1 MVYNIKC
8 MAIFKIGFVSAVQ
21 KTVFLLKTTFYWE
34 PAARGSG
41 RTEQKR
47 NENLDIIKTEN
58 LCYDYILRDDDG
70 NIIEQSTALRNVS
83 LGVPEGQFLAVLGH
97 NGCGKSTLAK
107 HFNAILTPT
116 SGKVT
121 VDGIDTADE
130 DRLFDIR
137 QTVGMV
143 FQNPDN
149 QLVATIVEED
159 VAFAPENLG
168 VPPEEI
174 RVRVDDALKQVDM
187 YEFREHAPH
196 QLSGGQKQR
205 IAIAGIIAMQ
215 PRCIVMDEPT
225 AMLDPKGRREV
236 MKTIKRLNKEQ
247 GITVILITHYMDE
260 AAQADR
266 VVVMDK
272 GSVLM
277 DDVPRRIFA
286 RADEL
291 RAVGLD
297 VPQVTELCG
306 MLRKSGVDISEEIIF
321 EDECA
326 EAIEMLPLK
335 RKTADMTK
343 TVNAKIAGGGEEAAR
358 LEDLTYKYSIGT
370 PFEKTAVDNVN
381 LTVNKAE
388 FVGIIGHTG
397 SGKSTLIQHFN
408 GLVKP
413 TSGLVF
419 IDGKDIWGKD
429 VNIRDIRFK
438 VGIVFQYSE
447 HQLFEE
453 TVAKDIAYGPKNMGL
468 TGDELDARVKA
479 AAESMGISHLLEKSP
494 FELSGGQQRR
504 VALAGVLAMD
514 PEVLILDE
522 PAAGLDPKGR
532 DKILSLIK
540 RYHEQSGKTVLLV
553 SHSMED
559 IVKFATKVLV
569 MNKGKVFCYDDTDKV
584 FERTDDLVK
593 IGLDVPQITRLSHR
607 LREKGIDIGNDIY
620 TTDRAAQRLLSL
632 IKGQDK

>member
-1 MVYNIKC
+1 M
-8 MAIFKIGFVSAVQ
+8 
-21 KTVFLLKTTFYWE
+21 
-34 PAARGSG
+34 
-41 RTEQKR
+41 
-47 NENLDIIKTEN
+47 DIIKVEN
-58 LCYDYILRDDDG
+58 LCFDYVNTDENGKVIEKTTVLK
-70 NIIEQSTALRNVS
+70 NINLT
-83 LGVPEGQFLAVLGH
+83 VPEGQFLAVLGH

-121 VDGIDTADE
+121 VNGIDTSDE
-130 DRLFDIR
+130 ERLYDIR
-137 QTVGMV
+137 QSVGMV

-168 VPPEEI
+168 VPPKEI
-174 RVRVDDALKQVDM
+174 RERVDNALKQVDM

-205 IAIAGIIAMQ
+205 VAIAGIIAMQ

-236 MKTIKRLNKEQ
+236 MKTIKRLNREQ

-266 VVVMDK
+266 VVVMDD

-277 DDVPRRIFA
+277 DDVPRKIFA

-306 MLRKSGVDISEEIIF
+306 LLRKEGVDISTEIIF

-326 EAIEMLPLK
+326 DAIAALHPK
-335 RKTADMTK
+335 KTKAEISQK
-343 TVNAKIAGGGEEAAR
+343 QSKPVSAEEKSIAVK
-358 LEDLTYKYSIGT
+358 LENLTYKYSVGT
-370 PFEKTAVDNVN
+370 PFEKVAVDNVN
-381 LTVNKAE
+381 LAIEQGE

-397 SGKSTLIQHFN
+397 SGKSTLIQHLN
-408 GLVKP
+408 GLIKP
-413 TSGLVF
+413 FSGTVF
-419 IDGKDIWGKD
+419 VENRNIWGKD
-429 VNIRDIRFK
+429 VKIRDIRFK

-468 TGDELDARVKA
+468 SDEEVQKHVRE
-479 AAESMGISHLLEKSP
+479 AAESMGIVHLLEKSP

-504 VALAGVLAMD
+504 VALAGVLAMNPD
-514 PEVLILDE
+514 ILILDE

-532 DKILSLIK
+532 DKILNLIK
-540 RYHEQSGKTVLLV
+540 KYHENSGKTILLV

-559 IVKFATKVLV
+559 IVKFAGKVLV
-569 MNKGKVFCYDDTDKV
+569 MNKGRLFCYDDTDKV
-584 FERTDDLVK
+584 FERTDELVK
-593 IGLDVPQITRLSHR
+593 IGLDVPQVTRLSHK
-607 LREKGIDIGNDIY
+607 LLEKGIDIGNDIY
-620 TTDRAAQRLLSL
+620 TTERAAQRLLSL
-632 IKGQDK
+632 IKG

>member
-1 MVYNIKC
+1 M
-8 MAIFKIGFVSAVQ
+8 
-21 KTVFLLKTTFYWE
+21 
-34 PAARGSG
+34 
-41 RTEQKR
+41 
-47 NENLDIIKTEN
+47 DIIKVEN
-58 LCYDYILRDDDG
+58 LSFDYITRDEDG
-70 NIIEQSTALRNVS
+70 NIIEQSTALKNVN
-83 LGVPEGQFLAVLGH
+83 LTVPEEQFLAILGH

-121 VDGIDTADE
+121 VLGMDTSNE
-130 DRLFDIR
+130 DLLLDIR
-137 QTVGMV
+137 KNVGMV

-168 VPPEEI
+168 VEPKEI
-174 RVRVDDALKQVDM
+174 RTRVDEALKQVDM

-205 IAIAGIIAMQ
+205 VAIAGIIAMQ

-236 MKTIKRLNKEQ
+236 MKTIKRLNREQ

-277 DDVPRRIFA
+277 DDLPRKIFA

-297 VPQVTELCG
+297 VPQVTELCC
-306 MLRKSGVDISEEIIF
+306 MLREKGVEISKEIIF

-326 EAIEMLPLK
+326 EAIAKLTLK
-335 RKTADMTK
+335 RKSADMVKEPISTRN
-343 TVNAKIAGGGEEAAR
+343 TEEFSEIAK
-358 LEDLTYKYSIGT
+358 LENITYKYSIGT

-381 LTVNKAE
+381 LTVAKGE

-397 SGKSTLIQHFN
+397 SGKSTLIQHLN
-408 GLVKP
+408 GLIKP
-413 TSGLVF
+413 TSGAVL
-419 IDGKDIWGKD
+419 IDGRSIWDKD
-429 VNIRDIRFK
+429 VNIRDVRFK

-453 TVAKDIAYGPKNMGL
+453 TVAKDIAYGPRNMGL
-468 TGDELDARVKA
+468 SEEEIAESVKN
-479 AAESMGISHLLEKSP
+479 AAESMGITHLLEKSP

-504 VALAGVLAMD
+504 VALAGVLAMN

-532 DKILSLIK
+532 DKILGMIK
-540 RYHEQSGKTVLLV
+540 QYHEKSGKTILLV

-559 IVKFATKVLV
+559 IVKFAEKVLV
-569 MNKGKVFCYDDTDKV
+569 MNKGKLFCYDQTDKV
-584 FERTDDLVK
+584 FERTDELVS

-607 LREKGIDIGNDIY
+607 LAELGINIGNDIY
-620 TTDRAAQRLLSL
+620 TTERAAMRIMTL
-632 IKGQDK
+632 I

>member
-1 MVYNIKC
+1 MYGYIQ
-8 MAIFKIGFVSAVQ
+8 I
-21 KTVFLLKTTFYWE
+21 
-34 PAARGSG
+34 

-47 NENLDIIKTEN
+47 IENLDIIKTEN
-58 LCYDYILRDDDG
+58 LCFDYILRDDDG
-70 NIIEQSTALRNVS
+70 KIIEQSTALRNINLS
-83 LGVPEGQFLAVLGH
+83 VPEGQFLAVLGH

-168 VPPEEI
+168 VHPEEI

-236 MKTIKRLNKEQ
+236 MKTIKRLNREH

-266 VVVMDK
+266 VVVMDN

-277 DDVPRRIFA
+277 DDVPRNIFA

-306 MLRKSGVDISEEIIF
+306 MLRKKGINISKEIIF

-326 EAIEMLPLK
+326 AAIEMLPLN

-343 TVNAKIAGGGEEAAR
+343 TVAVKLVGSGEEAAR
-358 LEDLTYKYSIGT
+358 LENLTYKYSIGT
-370 PFEKTAVDNVN
+370 PFEKTAVDNVD
-381 LTVNKAE
+381 LTVNKSE

-397 SGKSTLIQHFN
+397 SGKSTLIQHLN

-468 TGDELDARVKA
+468 TGEELDVRVKS

-569 MNKGKVFCYDDTDKV
+569 MNKGKEFCYDETDKV

-620 TTDRAAQRLLSL
+620 TTDRAAQRLLTL

>member
-1 MVYNIKC
+1 M
-8 MAIFKIGFVSAVQ
+8 
-21 KTVFLLKTTFYWE
+21 
-34 PAARGSG
+34 
-41 RTEQKR
+41 
-47 NENLDIIKTEN
+47 DIIKVEN
-58 LCYDYILRDDDG
+58 LSFDYITRDEDG
-70 NIIEQSTALRNVS
+70 NIIEQSSALKNVNLS
-83 LGVPEGQFLAVLGH
+83 VPEGQFLAILGH

-116 SGKVT
+116 AGKVT
-121 VDGIDTADE
+121 VLGMDTSND
-130 DRLFDIR
+130 DLLLDIR
-137 QTVGMV
+137 KNVGMV

-168 VPPEEI
+168 VEPKEI
-174 RVRVDDALKQVDM
+174 RARVDEALKQVDM

-205 IAIAGIIAMQ
+205 VAIAGIIAMQ

-236 MKTIKRLNKEQ
+236 MKTIKRLNREQ

-277 DDVPRRIFA
+277 DDLPRKIFA

-291 RAVGLD
+291 RKVGLD
-297 VPQVTELCG
+297 VPQVTELCC
-306 MLRKSGVDISEEIIF
+306 MLRENGVKISKEIIF

-326 EAIEMLPLK
+326 EAIAKLPLK
-335 RKTADMTK
+335 KKSAEMVKEPISTRN
-343 TVNAKIAGGGEEAAR
+343 TVESAEIAK
-358 LEDLTYKYSIGT
+358 LENLTYKYSIGT

-381 LTVNKAE
+381 LTIAKGE

-397 SGKSTLIQHFN
+397 SGKSTLIQHLN
-408 GLVKP
+408 GLIKP
-413 TSGLVF
+413 TGGMVL
-419 IDGKDIWGKD
+419 IDGRNIWDKD
-429 VNIRDIRFK
+429 VNIRDVRFK

-453 TVAKDIAYGPKNMGL
+453 TVAKDIAYGPRNMGL
-468 TGDELDARVKA
+468 SEEEIAKSVKN
-479 AAESMGISHLLEKSP
+479 AAESMGITHLLEKSP

-504 VALAGVLAMD
+504 VALAGVLAMN

-532 DKILSLIK
+532 DKILGMIK
-540 RYHEQSGKTVLLV
+540 QYHEKSGKTIILV

-559 IVKFATKVLV
+559 IVKFAEKVLV
-569 MNKGKVFCYDDTDKV
+569 MNKGKLFCYDQTDKV
-584 FERTDDLVK
+584 FERTDELVS
-593 IGLDVPQITRLSHR
+593 IGLDVPQVTRLSHR
-607 LREKGIDIGNDIY
+607 LADFGINIGNDIY
-620 TTDRAAQRLLSL
+620 TTERAVMRIMTL
-632 IKGQDK
+632 I

>member
-1 MVYNIKC
+1 M
-8 MAIFKIGFVSAVQ
+8 
-21 KTVFLLKTTFYWE
+21 
-34 PAARGSG
+34 
-41 RTEQKR
+41 
-47 NENLDIIKTEN
+47 DIIKTEN

-70 NIIEQSTALRNVS
+70 KIIEQSTALRNVNLS
-83 LGVPEGQFLAVLGH
+83 VPEGQFLAVLGH

-121 VDGIDTADE
+121 VNGIDTSDE

-306 MLRKSGVDISEEIIF
+306 MLRKNGVNISEEIIF

-343 TVNAKIAGGGEEAAR
+343 TISGKLVGSGEEAAR
-358 LEDLTYKYSIGT
+358 LENLTYKYSIGT
-370 PFEKTAVDNVN
+370 PFEKTAVDNVSI
-381 LTVNKAE
+381 TVNKAE

-419 IDGKDIWGKD
+419 VDGKDIWSKE

-468 TGDELDARVKA
+468 TGEELDARVKS
-479 AAESMGISHLLEKSP
+479 AAESMGITHLLEKSP

-514 PEVLILDE
+514 PELLILDE

-540 RYHEQSGKTVLLV
+540 RWHEQSGKTVLLV

-559 IVKFATKVLV
+559 IVKFASKVLV
-569 MNKGKVFCYDDTDKV
+569 MNKGKVFCYDETDKV

-607 LREKGIDIGNDIY
+607 LRDKGIDIGGDIY
-620 TTDRAAQRLLSL
+620 TTDRAAQRLMSL
-632 IKGQDK
+632 IKG

>member
-1 MVYNIKC
+1 M
-8 MAIFKIGFVSAVQ
+8 
-21 KTVFLLKTTFYWE
+21 
-34 PAARGSG
+34 
-41 RTEQKR
+41 
-47 NENLDIIKTEN
+47 DIIKTEN

-70 NIIEQSTALRNVS
+70 KIIEQSTALRNVNLS
-83 LGVPEGQFLAVLGH
+83 VPEGQFLAVLGH

-121 VDGIDTADE
+121 VNGIDTSDE

-277 DDVPRRIFA
+277 DDIPRKIFA

-306 MLRKSGVDISEEIIF
+306 KLRKNGVNISEEIIF

-343 TVNAKIAGGGEEAAR
+343 TVSGKLVGSGEEAAR
-358 LEDLTYKYSIGT
+358 LENLTYKYSIGT
-370 PFEKTAVDNVN
+370 PFEKTAVDNVSIM
-381 LTVNKAE
+381 VNKAE

-419 IDGKDIWGKD
+419 VDGKDIWSKE

-468 TGDELDARVKA
+468 TGEELDARVKS
-479 AAESMGISHLLEKSP
+479 AAESMGITHLLEKSP

-514 PEVLILDE
+514 PELLILDE

-540 RYHEQSGKTVLLV
+540 RWHEQSGKTVLLV

-559 IVKFATKVLV
+559 IVKFASKVLV
-569 MNKGKVFCYDDTDKV
+569 MNKGKVFCYDETDKV

-607 LREKGIDIGNDIY
+607 LRDKGIDIGGDIY
-620 TTDRAAQRLLSL
+620 TTDRAAQRLMSL
-632 IKGQDK
+632 IKG

>member
-1 MVYNIKC
+1 M
-8 MAIFKIGFVSAVQ
+8 
-21 KTVFLLKTTFYWE
+21 
-34 PAARGSG
+34 
-41 RTEQKR
+41 
-47 NENLDIIKTEN
+47 
-58 LCYDYILRDDDG
+58 
-70 NIIEQSTALRNVS
+70 NIIEVKDLCFDYTTQDENGNVTERNSVLKNVS
-83 LGVPEGQFLAVLGH
+83 LDIPEGQFLAVLGH

-121 VDGIDTADE
+121 VCGIDTADE
-130 DRLFDIR
+130 DRLYDIR
-137 QTVGMV
+137 QSVGMV

-168 VPPEEI
+168 IEPKEI
-174 RVRVDDALKQVDM
+174 RKRVDEALKQVDM
-187 YEFREHAPH
+187 YEYREHAPH

-205 IAIAGIIAMQ
+205 VAIAGIIAMQ

-236 MKTIKRLNKEQ
+236 MKTIKQLNKEQ

-266 VVVMDK
+266 VVVMDE
-272 GSVLM
+272 GHIIM
-277 DDVPRRIFA
+277 DGEPHKIFA
-286 RADEL
+286 QSKKL

-297 VPQVTELCG
+297 VPQVTELCD
-306 MLRKSGVDISEEIIF
+306 MLRAEGVDISNEIIF

-326 EAIEMLPLK
+326 EAVAALPLK
-335 RKTADMTK
+335 KKKADITRKAKVIEK
-343 TVNAKIAGGGEEAAR
+343 TENTEEIAKFDGV
-358 LEDLTYKYSIGT
+358 TYKYSVGT
-370 PFEKTAVDNVN
+370 PFEKTAVDHVD
-381 LTVNKAE
+381 LSISKGE

-397 SGKSTLIQHFN
+397 SGKSTLIQHLN
-408 GLVKP
+408 GLIKP
-413 TSGLVF
+413 TEGTVF
-419 IDGKDIWGKD
+419 VNSQDIWSKD
-429 VNIRDIRFK
+429 VKIRDVRFK
-438 VGIVFQYSE
+438 VGLVFQYSE

-453 TVAKDIAYGPKNMGL
+453 TVSKDIAYGPKNMGL
-468 TGDELDARVKA
+468 SEDEINKAVNA
-479 AAESMGISHLLEKSP
+479 AAESMGIAHLLEKSP

-532 DKILSLIK
+532 DKILGLIK
-540 RYHEQSGKTVLLV
+540 RYHEQSGKTILLV

-569 MNKGKVFCYDDTDKV
+569 MNKAKLFCYDETDKV
-584 FERTDDLVK
+584 FERTNELTS
-593 IGLDVPQITRLSHR
+593 IGLDVPQITRLSHK
-607 LREKGIDIGNDIY
+607 LGELGIDIGSDIY
-620 TTDRAAQRLLSL
+620 TTDRAAERIMTLL
-632 IKGQDK
+632 

>member
-1 MVYNIKC
+1 M
-8 MAIFKIGFVSAVQ
+8 
-21 KTVFLLKTTFYWE
+21 
-34 PAARGSG
+34 
-41 RTEQKR
+41 
-47 NENLDIIKTEN
+47 
-58 LCYDYILRDDDG
+58 
-70 NIIEQSTALRNVS
+70 NIIEVENLTFDYISRDENGNEISRSNVLKDVS
-83 LGVPEGQFLAVLGH
+83 LSVPEGQFLAVLGH

-121 VDGIDTADE
+121 VAGMDTSDE

-159 VAFAPENLG
+159 VAFAPENMG
-168 VPPEEI
+168 VPQPEI
-174 RVRVDDALKQVDM
+174 RQRVDDALRQVDM
-187 YEFREHAPH
+187 YEYREHAPH

-205 IAIAGIIAMQ
+205 VAIAGVIAMQ
-215 PRCIVMDEPT
+215 PKCIVMDEPT

-236 MKTIKRLNKEQ
+236 MNTIHTLNREK

-266 VVVMDK
+266 VVVMD
-272 GSVLM
+272 GGNIIM
-277 DDVPRRIFA
+277 DDVPKKIFSQVK
-286 RADEL
+286 RL

-297 VPQVTELCG
+297 VPQVTELCD
-306 MLRKSGVDISEEIIF
+306 MLIEKGVDISPEIIH
-321 EDECA
+321 EQECA
-326 EAIEMLPLK
+326 EALYRLTEGKSAVLPPAPEESVQDDRPVVLK
-335 RKTADMTK
+335 SDR
-343 TVNAKIAGGGEEAAR
+343 V
-358 LEDLTYKYSIGT
+358 TYKYSVGT
-370 PFEKTAVDNVN
+370 PFEKTAVDSVE
-381 LTVNKAE
+381 LDIRQGE

-413 TSGLVF
+413 TSGRVLV
-419 IDGKDIWGKD
+419 DGTDIWSKG
-429 VNIRDIRFK
+429 VNIRDIRFR
-438 VGIVFQYSE
+438 VGLVFQYSE

-468 TGDELDARVKA
+468 SEDEIKERVRSAALSMDIVKLLD
-479 AAESMGISHLLEKSP
+479 KSP

-532 DKILSLIK
+532 DKILGMIK
-540 RYHEQSGKTVLLV
+540 QYHEQYGKTILLV

-559 IVKFATKVLV
+559 IVKYAGRVLV
-569 MNKGKVFCYDDTDKV
+569 MNKSRLFCYDTVDRV
-584 FERTDDLVK
+584 FARTEELAK
-593 IGLDVPQITRLSHR
+593 IGLDVPQVTRMSHI
-607 LREKGIDIGNDIY
+607 LKSLGTDIGNDIY
-620 TTDRAAQRLLSL
+620 TTERAAERLLPL
-632 IKGQDK
+632 IK

>member
-1 MVYNIKC
+1 
-8 MAIFKIGFVSAVQ
+8 
-21 KTVFLLKTTFYWE
+21 L
-34 PAARGSG
+34 
-41 RTEQKR
+41 
-47 NENLDIIKTEN
+47 
-58 LCYDYILRDDDG
+58 
-70 NIIEQSTALRNVS
+70 NIIEVENLSFDYITQDEEGNITERNTVLKNIS
-83 LGVPEGQFLAVLGH
+83 LSVPEGQFLAVLGH

-116 SGKVT
+116 EGKVI
-121 VDGIDTADE
+121 VDGIDTSDE
-130 DRLFDIR
+130 DRLFDVR

-168 VPPEEI
+168 VPPAEI
-174 RVRVDDALKQVDM
+174 RERVDNALKQVDM

-236 MKTIKRLNKEQ
+236 MRTIKHLNKDK
-247 GITVILITHYMDE
+247 GITVVLITHYMDE

-272 GSVLM
+272 GCVIM
-277 DDVPRRIFA
+277 DDVPKKIFSQVE
-286 RADEL
+286 RL
-291 RAVGLD
+291 KSVGLD
-297 VPQVTELCG
+297 VPQVTELTH
-306 MLRKSGVDISEEIIF
+306 MLRDNGVDISEELIF
-321 EDECA
+321 EQECA
-326 EAIEMLPLK
+326 EAIAALPK
-335 RKTADMTK
+335 KG
-343 TVNAKIAGGGEEAAR
+343 TVR
-358 LEDLTYKYSIGT
+358 LHERVQLDEREQDHDGVIETRGVTYKYSVGT
-370 PFEKTAVDNVN
+370 PFEKTAVDHVS
-381 LTVNKAE
+381 LSVKKGE

-397 SGKSTLIQHFN
+397 SGKSTLIQHLN
-408 GLVKP
+408 GLIKP
-413 TSGLVF
+413 TSGEVLV
-419 IDGKDIWGKD
+419 DGVSIWDKS

-468 TGDELDARVKA
+468 SDEEIQKRVQA
-479 AAESMGISHLLEKSP
+479 AAESMDITHLLSRSP

-532 DKILSLIK
+532 DKILARIK
-540 RYHEQSGKTVLLV
+540 HYHETSGKTILLV

-559 IVKFATKVLV
+559 IVKYATKVLV
-569 MNKGKVFCYDDTDKV
+569 MNKAQLFCYDDTDRV
-584 FERTDDLVK
+584 FERTDELAK
-593 IGLDVPQITRLSHR
+593 IGLDVPQVTRMSH
-607 LREKGIDIGNDIY
+607 LLKELGTDIGNDIY
-620 TTDRAAQRLLSL
+620 TTERAAERLLSL
-632 IKGQDK
+632 IKG

>member
-1 MVYNIKC
+1 MYGYIQ
-8 MAIFKIGFVSAVQ
+8 I
-21 KTVFLLKTTFYWE
+21 
-34 PAARGSG
+34 

-47 NENLDIIKTEN
+47 IENLDIIKTEN
-58 LCYDYILRDDDG
+58 LCFDYILRDDDG
-70 NIIEQSTALRNVS
+70 KIIEQSTALRNVNLS
-83 LGVPEGQFLAVLGH
+83 VPEGQFLAVLGH

-174 RVRVDDALKQVDM
+174 RVRVDNALKQVDM

-236 MKTIKRLNKEQ
+236 MKTIKRLNREH

-266 VVVMDK
+266 VVVMDN

-277 DDVPRRIFA
+277 DDVPRNIFA

-306 MLRKSGVDISEEIIF
+306 MLRKKGINISKEIIF

-326 EAIEMLPLK
+326 AAIEMLPLN

-343 TVNAKIAGGGEEAAR
+343 TVAVKLVGSGEEAAR
-358 LEDLTYKYSIGT
+358 LENLTYKYSIGT
-370 PFEKTAVDNVN
+370 PFEKTAVDNVD
-381 LTVNKAE
+381 LTVNKSE

-397 SGKSTLIQHFN
+397 SGKSTLIQHLN

-468 TGDELDARVKA
+468 TGGELDARVKS

-569 MNKGKVFCYDDTDKV
+569 MNKGKVFCYDETDKV

-620 TTDRAAQRLLSL
+620 TTDRAAQRLLTL